1 VGQRDGSSVPLLPK
15 EGIELLWGCCRR
27 NLKVPGFLHRA
38 SFFYRNQLKGIVIYF
53 TKIKRS

>member
-38 SFFYRNQLKGIVIYF
+38 SFFLPESIEKELLLISRK
-53 TKIKRS
+53 